1 MQRWWAPPLLVRPGL
16 PFGLLLLGAA
26 VATSALA
33 AAAIRLALAG
43 AGGVWPGLGIAGL
56 QCLLVPTRADAGAH
70 ALSYIFG
77 AGLVATVG
85 WTLVALAGQLRGTRR
100 LAAAVA
106 AQRAVQA
113 PRGLRRTTRRLALAD
128 RVDLVT
134 APEPFAFCYGLVRP
148 RICASTGL
156 AAHLGAPEVE
166 AVLRHE
172 RYHVYQHDPLK
183 MAVGRALAA
192 ALFFLPVVTEL
203 MRRYELAREL
213 AADRRVVAEMGRTR
227 PLAGALYRLVTHD
240 GWPAHT
246 SPGPAVG
253 LASPGAPLAGV
264 SGGDAADGSVGPG
277 GWSTLDVRIDH
288 LLGDPTPRLPL
299 VSRRAAAVSAAV
311 LLLATTPL
319 LVPTPSSLAAAMLVD
334 AHLIPGLC

>member
-1 MQRWWAPPLLVRPGL
+1 M
-16 PFGLLLLGAA
+16 
-26 VATSALA
+26 ATSALA
-33 AAAIRLALAG
+33 AAATRLALAG

-70 ALSYIFG
+70 ALSYVFG

-85 WTLVALAGQLRGTRR
+85 WTLAALTGQLRGTRR

-113 PRGLRRTTRRLALAD
+113 PRGLRRTTRRLALANRID
-128 RVDLVT
+128 IVT
-134 APEPFAFCYGLVRP
+134 APEPFAFCYGLLRP

-156 AAHLGAPEVE
+156 AAYLGAPELE

-172 RYHVYQHDPLK
+172 RYHVHQHDPLK
-183 MAVGRALAA
+183 MAIGRALAA
-192 ALFFLPVVTEL
+192 ALFFLPVVSEL
-203 MRRYELAREL
+203 LRRYELAREL
-213 AADRRVVAEMGRTR
+213 AADRRVVAEMGGTR
-227 PLAGALYRLVTHD
+227 PLAGALYRLLTQD

-246 SPGPAVG
+246 SPGPAAG
-253 LASPGAPLAGV
+253 LAAPGAPLAGV
-264 SGGDAADGSVGPG
+264 GESDAADTSGAAG
-277 GWSTLDVRIDH
+277 GWTTLDVRIDH

-311 LLLATTPL
+311 LLLAATPL
-319 LVPTPSSLAAAMLVD
+319 LVPTSSNVAAAMLVD